1 MTKPITKTKIKP
13 KWGVSV
19 FRDAVI
25 GPVEF
30 KMLDVKYLGDEEPGD
45 PLNMNHWVF
54 VGEDYE
60 CAPSRLFSTHKNA
73 KMFADGARL
82 ARSKIIEAWG
92 EDMTEK
98 FDTQSDAKDKS

>member
-1 MTKPITKTKIKP
+1 MSTKTKVRP

-25 GPVEF
+25 GPVKFNLMAESY
-30 KMLDVKYLGDEEPGD
+30 LDEASDV
-45 PLNMNHWVF
+45 LNMSHWVF
-54 VGEDYE
+54 QGSDYE
-60 CAPSRLFSTHKNA
+60 CAPTRLFASKKNA
-73 KMFADGARL
+73 KLFADGARN

-98 FDTQSDAKDKS
+98 FDTQSDEEDES

>member
-1 MTKPITKTKIKP
+1 MSTKTKIRP

-25 GPVEF
+25 GPVQFNLITET
-30 KMLDVKYLGDEEPGD
+30 YLEDIVD
-45 PLNMNHWVF
+45 PLNMQHWLF
-54 VGEDYE
+54 QGNDYE
-60 CAPSRLFSTHKNA
+60 CAPTRLFSSKKNA
-73 KMFADGARL
+73 KLFADGARS

-98 FDTQSDAKDKS
+98 FDTQSDDGDDGS

>member
-1 MTKPITKTKIKP
+1 MSTKTKVRP

-25 GPVEF
+25 GPVKFNLVAETY
-30 KMLDVKYLGDEEPGD
+30 LDGAVD
-45 PLNMNHWVF
+45 PLNMQHWMF
-54 VGEDYE
+54 QGEDYE
-60 CAPSRLFSTHKNA
+60 CAPTRLFSSKKNA
-73 KMFADGARL
+73 KLFADGARN

-98 FDTQSDAKDKS
+98 FDMQSNEEDES

>member
-1 MTKPITKTKIKP
+1 MSTKTKTKVRP

-25 GPVEF
+25 GPVQFNLVTESY
-30 KMLDVKYLGDEEPGD
+30 LDGDVD
-45 PLNMNHWVF
+45 PLNMQHWVF
-54 VGEDYE
+54 QGEDYE
-60 CAPSRLFSTHKNA
+60 CAPTRLFSSQKNA
-73 KMFADGARL
+73 KLFADGARN

-98 FDTQSDAKDKS
+98 FDMQSNEEDGS

>member
-1 MTKPITKTKIKP
+1 MSTKTKVRP

-25 GPVEF
+25 GPVKFSLMDPSYADETIDP
-30 KMLDVKYLGDEEPGD
+30 MLMD
-45 PLNMNHWVF
+45 HWIF
-54 VGEDYE
+54 AGEDYE
-60 CAPSRLFSTHKNA
+60 CAPTRLFQNRKNA
-73 KMFADGARL
+73 KLFADGARS

-98 FDTQSDAKDKS
+98 FDSQAEE

>member
-1 MTKPITKTKIKP
+1 MSTKTKVRP

-25 GPVEF
+25 GPVKF
-30 KMLDVKYLGDEEPGD
+30 SLMDPSYSEEDID
-45 PLNMNHWVF
+45 PLKMDNWIYA
-54 VGEDYE
+54 GEDYE
-60 CAPSRLFSTHKNA
+60 CSPTCLFQNRKNA
-73 KMFADGARL
+73 KLLADGARS

-98 FDTQSDAKDKS
+98 FDSQTEE